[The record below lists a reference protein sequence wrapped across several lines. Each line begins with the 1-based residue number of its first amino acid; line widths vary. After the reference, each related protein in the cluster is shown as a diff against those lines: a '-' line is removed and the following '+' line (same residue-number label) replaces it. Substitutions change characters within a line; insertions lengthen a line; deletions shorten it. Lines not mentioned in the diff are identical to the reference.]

1 MRGHFADLFAFQN
14 NLHTNKI
21 LEESHMYKMYNYI
34 LVFIALF
41 AFTAYA
47 QNYKVS
53 GNVTSASTGEALVGA
68 NVFVVGTTWGAASDE
83 IGNYSV
89 TVEKGSYTVACSYIG
104 YERVEK
110 EVNVSS
116 DMAVNFSMVE
126 YQYTLSVTV
135 ISDRAKDRETPVA
148 FTDVKKRD
156 IEFTLGSRDIP
167 LVLNSTPSI
176 YATNYGGGAGDS
188 RVNLRGYDQK
198 NVAILL
204 NGIPI
209 NDMENGWVYWSNWD
223 GLGDAT
229 SSIQI
234 QRGLSAISLASPS
247 IGGTINI
254 ITDPTRHAAG
264 VMYQNETGTGGFS
277 KQTLFAHTGLIDDKF
292 ALSIGGVRK
301 VGEGIVD
308 KTWTDAWAYYFGAAY
323 QINNNN
329 RLELYGMGAPQ
340 QHGQRTFALNAATY
354 SHELARDLGFSEASL
369 KDSKLREQGI
379 LYNSNWNSVSS
390 SYSGKQYQKSY
401 WNSPVDFR
409 RDPGYINERVNYFH
423 KPLINLNWYSQ
434 LAANLNLYSSVY
446 WSGGQGGGSGTFGS
460 LKYNTPSLLQRVVDW
475 DATIA
480 SNKTHLVNVD
490 LNGDGTAEPYII
502 SNNIS
507 GDPNRGGILRN
518 SVNDQWTLGAI
529 SKAFL
534 KVNKNLNLSFGADWR
549 TAEIE
554 HYRDV
559 RDLLGND
566 FYYWDG
572 DDFSTNNY
580 RSLGDRIDY
589 NNTNTVNW
597 LGGYVQGEYTK
608 QLYTVYANVGYSMI
622 KFDYSDHFKRD
633 PATGGELNLVTD
645 WIGGYQ
651 FKGGASFRLN
661 PEWDVF
667 VNGGYV
673 SKVPIFDQAI
683 DDITGTMVEDPE
695 NEKFLSFEAGANA
708 RIVKNQLSL
717 KVNIYFTNWTDRAT
731 DFLVTNPDGS
741 DGLVRL
747 GGVSERHMGAELE
760 VGYQPIKYVRF
771 DLAFSQGIWKY
782 TEDVSG
788 TYVSDFS
795 SGASQTFN
803 YYLKDLKVGDQP
815 QTQGALA
822 VTVFPIPGL
831 QGQVSWRYYT
841 NYYSKFDPFSRTVA
855 TDRAQVWQIPAYSLV
870 DFHSY
875 YTLPGQV
882 AGIGVTVFLHVFNLL
897 DELYVEDATDNSGFN
912 AYTANGKNHSA
923 DDAEIYPGLPRNFN
937 FGFRVNF

>member
-340 QHGQRTFALNAATY
+340 HTVK
-354 SHELARDLGFSEASL
+354 EL
-369 KDSKLREQGI
+369 LR
-379 LYNSNWNSVSS
+379 
-390 SYSGKQYQKSY
+390 
-401 WNSPVDFR
+401 
-409 RDPGYINERVNYFH
+409 
-423 KPLINLNWYSQ
+423 
-434 LAANLNLYSSVY
+434 
-446 WSGGQGGGSGTFGS
+446 
-460 LKYNTPSLLQRVVDW
+460 
-475 DATIA
+475 
-480 SNKTHLVNVD
+480 
-490 LNGDGTAEPYII
+490 
-502 SNNIS
+502 
-507 GDPNRGGILRN
+507 
-518 SVNDQWTLGAI
+518 
-529 SKAFL
+529 
-534 KVNKNLNLSFGADWR
+534 
-549 TAEIE
+549 
-554 HYRDV
+554 
-559 RDLLGND
+559 
-566 FYYWDG
+566 
-572 DDFSTNNY
+572 
-580 RSLGDRIDY
+580 
-589 NNTNTVNW
+589 
-597 LGGYVQGEYTK
+597 
-608 QLYTVYANVGYSMI
+608 
-622 KFDYSDHFKRD
+622 
-633 PATGGELNLVTD
+633 
-645 WIGGYQ
+645 
-651 FKGGASFRLN
+651 
-661 PEWDVF
+661 
-667 VNGGYV
+667 
-673 SKVPIFDQAI
+673 
-683 DDITGTMVEDPE
+683 
-695 NEKFLSFEAGANA
+695 
-708 RIVKNQLSL
+708 
-717 KVNIYFTNWTDRAT
+717 
-731 DFLVTNPDGS
+731 
-741 DGLVRL
+741 
-747 GGVSERHMGAELE
+747 
-760 VGYQPIKYVRF
+760 
-771 DLAFSQGIWKY
+771 
-782 TEDVSG
+782 
-788 TYVSDFS
+788 
-795 SGASQTFN
+795 
-803 YYLKDLKVGDQP
+803 
-815 QTQGALA
+815 
-822 VTVFPIPGL
+822 
-831 QGQVSWRYYT
+831 
-841 NYYSKFDPFSRTVA
+841 
-855 TDRAQVWQIPAYSLV
+855 
-870 DFHSY
+870 
-875 YTLPGQV
+875 
-882 AGIGVTVFLHVFNLL
+882 
-897 DELYVEDATDNSGFN
+897 
-912 AYTANGKNHSA
+912 
-923 DDAEIYPGLPRNFN
+923 
-937 FGFRVNF
+937 